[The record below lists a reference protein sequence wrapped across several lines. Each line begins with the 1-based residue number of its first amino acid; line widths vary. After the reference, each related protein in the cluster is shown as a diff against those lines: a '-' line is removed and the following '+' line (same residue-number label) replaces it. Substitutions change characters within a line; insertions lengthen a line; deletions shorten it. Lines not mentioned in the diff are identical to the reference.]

1 MTMFEGSTDFKP
13 ASRPFN
19 AESTVSLADPS
30 QEIVE
35 RERLAAEVDAL
46 RKRNDELEKKVKSQI
61 GGAKQTSARL
71 VQLCLS
77 RGLKPGSQ
85 QFSICISSGE
95 SAKND

>member
-35 RERLAAEVDAL
+35 RERLAADDL
-46 RKRNDELEKKVKSQI
+46 
-61 GGAKQTSARL
+61 TPFL
-71 VQLCLS
+71 V
-77 RGLKPGSQ
+77 PG
-85 QFSICISSGE
+85 ISS
-95 SAKND
+95 